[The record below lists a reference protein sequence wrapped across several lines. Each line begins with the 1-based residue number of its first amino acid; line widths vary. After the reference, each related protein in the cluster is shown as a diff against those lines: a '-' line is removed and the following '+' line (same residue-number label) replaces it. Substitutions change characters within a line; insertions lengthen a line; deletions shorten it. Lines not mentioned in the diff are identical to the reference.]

1 MEPYIVEVV
10 ALRWLNAEQT
20 MLGADVKFSH
30 RTGIDPMCINAN
42 YDTQLGREL
51 WDEAMH
57 GLHGTIA
64 QYVEPEPVPEV
75 APDEISRRQFFQQLA
90 VMEIITKTEAL
101 AALQNGT
108 IPPPLQVI
116 IDQLPTEDDKFNAQ
130 MLVIGAASFNR
141 LHTLSEVVRVALD
154 WSIGQRDEFWRSASK
169 L

>member
-1 MEPYIVEVV
+1 MKIFYNPTDGVYTSATDTPINEDDIVVPPRPPEKSTYHPETNS
-10 ALRWLNAEQT
+10 WT
-20 MLGADVKFSH
+20 
-30 RTGIDPMCINAN
+30 IDP
-42 YDTQLGREL
+42 
-51 WDEAMH
+51 
-57 GLHGTIA
+57 
-64 QYVEPEPVPEV
+64 VEPEIEL

-130 MLVIGAASFNR
+130 MLVIGAATFNR
-141 LHTLSEVVRVALD
+141 LHPLAEIVRQAMQWTAEQKD
-154 WSIGQRDEFWRSASK
+154 NFWREAAK

>member
-75 APDEISRRQFFQQLA
+75 APDEISCRQFFQQLA
-90 VMEIITKTEAL
+90 AMEIITKAEAL
-101 AALQNGT
+101 SALQNGT

-130 MLVIGAASFNR
+130 MLVIGAATFNR
-141 LHTLSEVVRVALD
+141 LHPLAEIVRQAMQWTAEQKD
-154 WSIGQRDEFWRSASK
+154 NFWREAAK